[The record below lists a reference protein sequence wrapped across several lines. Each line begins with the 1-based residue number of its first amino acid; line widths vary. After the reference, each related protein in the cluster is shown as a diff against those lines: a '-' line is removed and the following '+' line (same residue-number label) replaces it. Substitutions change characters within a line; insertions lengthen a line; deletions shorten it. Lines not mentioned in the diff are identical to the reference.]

1 MCSLRIRVVSIGL
14 VLFSGAGL
22 AQTEQQSSS
31 RAHALRGCWKL
42 EAGTFKLTDS
52 IHVDRGQTTSL
63 PQFIQFDTLTGRGVF
78 DRPIGYVV
86 RGLDKVPRYQEGYF
100 RFPHPDTVEVNWT
113 SGFTGMTL
121 TFPFDTAAMR
131 GRADAWTDYGGAEWA
146 PTTIRRAV
154 CPS

>member
-1 MCSLRIRVVSIGL
+1 MCSLRVRVVGIAL
-14 VLFSGAGL
+14 LLFSGVGL
-22 AQTEQQSSS
+22 AQTEQQSS

-42 EAGTFKLTDS
+42 EVGTFKLADS
-52 IHVDRGQTTSL
+52 IHVDRGQTATL
-63 PQFIQFDTLTGRGVF
+63 PQFIQFDTLTGRGLF

-86 RGLDKVPRYQEGYF
+86 RGLDKAPRYQEGYF
-100 RFPHPDTVEVNWT
+100 RFAHADTVEVNWT

-121 TFPFDTAAMR
+121 TFPFDPAVMR

-146 PTTIRRAV
+146 PITIRRAV